1 MYNLHSLGW
10 NSFQQLCLTVT
21 REILGQTVESFLDSH
36 DGGRDGAFTGEWT
49 AKGQEDLSGPFVIQC
64 KFTSRANY
72 SLKASDLSNEIGK
85 AKRLVGKGI
94 CRSYVLMTNAGV
106 SGDQAEKITERLK
119 AVGVEHVRIL
129 GSTWINDQIRENKRL
144 RMLVPRVYGLGDL
157 SQILD
162 ERAYAQAR
170 SILDSMR
177 EDLAKVVITDA
188 YRKSVDAIDNHSFV
202 LLIGEPA
209 SGKTTIASLLS
220 MAAIDQWDA
229 SILKLDHPD
238 KITEHW
244 NPDECSQFFWLDDAF
259 GMTQYEESRVSRWN
273 YVLPK
278 IQAMLLSG
286 AKIVMTSRDYIYN
299 RARNDLKESAF
310 PLLNESQV
318 VIDVHELS
326 IEEKEQILYNHVKL
340 GNQTRSFRTRIKP
353 HLQAVA
359 SHQRFIP
366 EIARRL
372 GNRFYTKD
380 LLIDAGNVN
389 NFVERREQLLQEIL
403 RNLDT
408 DSRAALALIY
418 MRNGRL
424 ESLIQPRES
433 ETNALERLGS
443 TIGRC
448 IPALDALKG
457 SLVRLSSS
465 NGDRVWQFSH
475 PTVGDAFAEILA
487 QSPEQIEILIQGTDP
502 ERLLGQITC
511 GDVGLEKAVVM
522 PKALFPQIIEKLRQL
537 RQGKSY
543 TTESFSASRAKNN
556 LHSFL
561 TSRCSPEFISLY
573 LQHDSDLLTEVS
585 NPGLLLYAV
594 SEVPLAKRLHELELL
609 PERHRRRFVNT
620 VSDYALE
627 GQDASALDEQSVRSI
642 FTINEFEEL
651 VQRVRLET
659 LPRLEDIRRECEDDE
674 FSEPVLPEEQ
684 MQQFFDFCDSL
695 MAQFGDDQDTA
706 ALIDQQKSL
715 AWDWI
720 NENEVY
726 WPDPDLQRLG
736 EIEEMEGP
744 EGSRSVFEDIDEDD
758 EHEAN

>member
-49 AKGQEDLSGPFVIQC
+49 AKEQEDLSGPFVIQC
-64 KFTSRANY
+64 KFKSGANY

-177 EDLAKVVITDA
+177 DDLAKVVVTDA
-188 YRKSVDAIDNHSFV
+188 YRRSAAAIEEHSFV

-209 SGKTTIASLLS
+209 SGKTTVASLLS
-220 MAAIDQWDA
+220 MAAIDQWKA

-238 KITEHW
+238 KFTEHW
-244 NPDECSQFFWLDDAF
+244 NPNERSQFFWLDDGF
-259 GMTQYEESRVSRWN
+259 GVMQYEESRVRSWN
-273 YVLPK
+273 YVLPN
-278 IQAMLLSG
+278 IQTMLHRG
-286 AKIVMTSRDYIYN
+286 GKMVMTSRDYIYR
-299 RARNDLKESAF
+299 RARNSLKESAF

-318 VIDVHELS
+318 VIDVRDLS
-326 IEEKEQILYNHVKL
+326 IPDREQILYNHIKL
-340 GNQTRSFRTRIKP
+340 GNQPRSFRTRVKP

-359 SHQRFIP
+359 SHPRFIP

-372 GNRFYTKD
+372 GDSFFTKD
-380 LLIDAGNVN
+380 LHITAGNVK
-389 NFVERREQLLQEIL
+389 NFVARREQLLLEIL
-403 RNLDT
+403 KGLDA

-418 MRNGRL
+418 MRSGRL
-424 ESLIQPRES
+424 ESPIRPQES
-433 ETNALERLGS
+433 ETLALERLGS
-443 TIGRC
+443 TVGGC
-448 IPALDALKG
+448 LNALEALKG
-457 SLVRLSSS
+457 SLVRLSSVD
-465 NGDRVWQFSH
+465 GDRVWQFSH
-475 PTVGDAFAEILA
+475 PTVGDAYAEILA
-487 QSPEQIEILIQGTDP
+487 QNPEHIEILIQGTEP

-511 GDVGLEKAVVM
+511 GDVGLEKAVVV
-522 PKALFPQIIEKLRQL
+522 PKALFSQIIRKLGL
-537 RQGKSY
+537 MKQGKSY
-543 TTESFSASRAKNN
+543 GTESLSAYRAKNS

-561 TSRCSPEFISLY
+561 TSRCSPEFLCLY
-573 LQHDSDLLTEVS
+573 LQHNSDLLTEVS
-585 NPGLLLYAV
+585 KPGLLLYAV

-609 PERHRRRFVNT
+609 PDKHRRKFVDT
-620 VSDYALE
+620 VSNYALD
-627 GQDASALDEQSVRSI
+627 GRDASALNDESIQSI
-642 FTINEFEEL
+642 YTENEFEEL
-651 VQRVRLET
+651 VKRVRLET

-674 FSEPVLPEEQ
+674 FSEPVSHEEQ

-720 NENEVY
+720 NENQVY
-726 WPDPDLQRLG
+726 WPDADLERLG
-736 EIEEMEGP
+736 EIEETEGP
-744 EGSRSVFEDIDEDD
+744 EGSRSVFEDIDAD
-758 EHEAN
+758 EELEAK

>member
-10 NSFQQLCLTVT
+10 KSFQQLCHTVI
-21 REILGQTVESFLDSH
+21 REILGQTVEPFSDSH
-36 DGGRDGAFTGEWT
+36 DGGRDGAFTGKWT
-49 AKGQEDLSGPFVIQC
+49 ATGQEDLNGPFVIQC

-72 SLKASDLSNEIGK
+72 SLKPSDLSDEIAK
-85 AKRLVGKGI
+85 VKRLVKKGI

-106 SGDQAEKITERLK
+106 SGCRVEEITELLK
-119 AVGVEHVRIL
+119 AAGVEQVRIL

-170 SILDSMR
+170 STLDSMR

-209 SGKTTIASLLS
+209 SGKSTIASLLS

-229 SILKLDHPD
+229 SILNLDHPD
-238 KITEHW
+238 KITERW
-244 NPDECSQFFWLDDAF
+244 NPDECSQFFCLDDAF

-389 NFVERREQLLQEIL
+389 NFVERREQLLREIL
-403 RNLDT
+403 HNLDT

-443 TIGRC
+443 TIGGC
-448 IPALDALKG
+448 ISALHVLKD
-457 SLVRLSSS
+457 SLVRLSSE
-465 NGDRVWQFSH
+465 GDDPVWQFSH
-475 PTVGDAFAEILA
+475 PTVGDAYTEILA
-487 QSPEQIEILIQGTDP
+487 QSPEHIDILIRGTEP
-502 ERLLGQITC
+502 ERLLSQITC
-511 GDVGLEKAVVM
+511 GEVGLEKAVVV
-522 PKALFPQIIEKLRQL
+522 PKALFPQTIEKLRHMKQSYSYKT
-537 RQGKSY
+537 KSHP
-543 TTESFSASRAKNN
+543 ASRAKSD

-561 TSRCSPEFISLY
+561 AYRCSSDFLSLY
-573 LQHDSDLLTEVS
+573 LEHDSDLLAEVCE
-585 NPGLLLYAV
+585 PGLMLDSV
-594 SEVPLAKRLHELELL
+594 PEVPLAKRLHELGLL
-609 PERHRRRFVNT
+609 PDKHRKKFVDT
-620 VSDYALE
+620 VSVHALD
-627 GQDASALDEQSVRSI
+627 GLDASALSDGGIRNI
-642 FTINEFEEL
+642 FTADEYEEL
-651 VQRVRLET
+651 VKRVRLET
-659 LPRLEDIRRECEDDE
+659 LPRLEDIRSECEDLQ
-674 FSEPVLPEEQ
+674 FFEPVSPEEQ

-695 MAQFGDDQDTA
+695 LSKFGDDQDIA
-706 ALIDQQKSL
+706 ELISQQISL
-715 AWDWI
+715 AWSWI
-720 NENEVY
+720 DENEVE

-736 EIEEMEGP
+736 EFEEMEGP
-744 EGSRSVFEDIDEDD
+744 EGSRSVFDDIDEDD